1 MRNGVQRV
9 LLPHMPWVGV
19 VGQKHT
25 HTHTHE
31 HETNLRIELGVAN
44 THTEAS
50 SKLLRLLTYN
60 APTGLEE
67 LIFSMSVVMITI
79 V

>member
-25 HTHTHE
+25 HKHTHE
-31 HETNLRIELGVAN
+31 PETNLRIELGVAN
-44 THTEAS
+44 THTGAS

>member
-9 LLPHMPWVGV
+9 LQPHMPWVGV

-25 HTHTHE
+25 HKHE
-31 HETNLRIELGVAN
+31 ITLRIELGVAN

-67 LIFSMSVVMITI
+67 LIFSMSVVMTTI

>member
-1 MRNGVQRV
+1 MRNGVQRL

-25 HTHTHE
+25 HE
-31 HETNLRIELGVAN
+31 HETTLRIELGVAN

-60 APTGLEE
+60 ARTGLEE
-67 LIFSMSVVMITI
+67 LVFSISIVMMTI